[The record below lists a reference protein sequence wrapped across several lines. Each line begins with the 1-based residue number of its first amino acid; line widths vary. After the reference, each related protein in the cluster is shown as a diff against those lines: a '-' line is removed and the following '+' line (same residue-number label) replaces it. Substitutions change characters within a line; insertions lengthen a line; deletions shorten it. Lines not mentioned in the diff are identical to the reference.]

1 MNAYRGRSM
10 AVFSRFLPGVC
21 GLTLLASVGLGCAS
35 DEAARLDD
43 EQAHQRAWNDPRT
56 HIRAATDDE
65 ADASPQMTVAGD
77 EGTLDSV
84 DIEGALAR
92 HRDEL
97 LDCYSLRR
105 GSSRSVGTRALLRFF
120 VDGKGEVVDVAILE
134 SNIGNGR
141 VERCLAD
148 IAVGVRLPP
157 PTGRKP
163 TTFDYPIEFRV
174 ASRGVT
180 AMGSRTSR

>member
-1 MNAYRGRSM
+1 MLA
-10 AVFSRFLPGVC
+10 FSRFLPGVF

-35 DEAARLDD
+35 DEAARMDD
-43 EQAHQRAWNDPRT
+43 EETRRAWNDPKT
-56 HIRAATDDE
+56 HIRAATNDE
-65 ADASPQMTVAGD
+65 TDASPEMAVSGD
-77 EGTLDSV
+77 EGTLNSA
-84 DIEGALAR
+84 DIEGAMAR

-105 GSSRSVGTRALLRFF
+105 GASRSGANRALLRFF

-157 PTGRKP
+157 PNGRKP

-174 ASRGVT
+174 ASRST
-180 AMGSRTSR
+180 AKHGRR